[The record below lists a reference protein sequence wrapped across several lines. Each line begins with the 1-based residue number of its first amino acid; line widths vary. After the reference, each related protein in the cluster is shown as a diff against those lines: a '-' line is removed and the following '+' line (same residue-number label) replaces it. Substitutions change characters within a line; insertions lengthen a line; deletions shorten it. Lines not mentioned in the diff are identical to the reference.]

1 MSGRR
6 VNNLEYEPVKTSDV
20 RVALLPLRRITNCL
34 EVTGNRETLIN
45 AVSRQSQNR
54 TVFQRCICTTWMSRA
69 NTPYIM
75 DERRFHVPC
84 LTLHVFPFTSLPF
97 SPHHPLT
104 FFVDPR
110 IIANNL
116 SQFFHGAVFI
126 PVVLSLLP
134 ECCVAKARGN
144 QDDHQTKVRGVVLLG
159 LLAYNVGN
167 SLDVV
172 VFSGVP
178 V

>member
-1 MSGRR
+1 MSNPTR
-6 VNNLEYEPVKTSDV
+6 
-20 RVALLPLRRITNCL
+20 
-34 EVTGNRETLIN
+34 
-45 AVSRQSQNR
+45 
-54 TVFQRCICTTWMSRA
+54 
-69 NTPYIM
+69 
-75 DERRFHVPC
+75 
-84 LTLHVFPFTSLPF
+84 FPFTSLTL

-134 ECCVAKARGN
+134 ECCVAKARGS
-144 QDDHQTKVRGVVLLG
+144 QDDHQTKVRAAVLLG
-159 LLAYNVGN
+159 LLGYNVGN

-172 VFSGVP
+172 LFSGVT